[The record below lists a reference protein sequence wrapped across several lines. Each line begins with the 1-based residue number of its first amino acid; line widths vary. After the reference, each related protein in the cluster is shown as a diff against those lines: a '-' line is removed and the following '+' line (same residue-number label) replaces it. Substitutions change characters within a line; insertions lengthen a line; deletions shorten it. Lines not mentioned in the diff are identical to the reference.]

1 VDVRVLAAT
10 HRDLRKEVQDGN
22 FRQDLYYRLAIV
34 PIEVPPLRE
43 RITDIPEIA
52 EYLLH
57 EIISDLKTTRRT
69 LHPDA
74 LQQLMSYSFPGNV
87 RELRNLLE
95 RACILTSGPE
105 ILWFDLP
112 EVLQHETEAES
123 SLPLFNGGSLPE
135 EFHLRSA
142 LASWER
148 RIIEQTLTK
157 TNGSKTEAARR
168 LGLSKSDL
176 SYKLS
181 KYSL

>member
-1 VDVRVLAAT
+1 M
-10 HRDLRKEVQDGN
+10 
-22 FRQDLYYRLAIV
+22 

-95 RACILTSGPE
+95 RACILTSSPE

-112 EVLQHETEAES
+112 EVLQHETENRIRS
-123 SLPLFNGGSLPE
+123 SP
-135 EFHLRSA
+135 
-142 LASWER
+142 
-148 RIIEQTLTK
+148 I
-157 TNGSKTEAARR
+157 
-168 LGLSKSDL
+168 
-176 SYKLS
+176 
-181 KYSL
+181 